1 MGVFDNIGEGI
12 LSTTKK
18 VVEKANEKLE
28 KMQKEQE
35 KKKESESNK
44 SDKQE
49 NEKIGEKNKKGI
61 KEMFT
66 DKLDVNGDGK
76 IDLKDFVL
84 MAVKVPG
91 VNINR
96 REFLKKELGKKIDD
110 KKVAKALETN
120 PKMAKIDSAI
130 IEYIVDDVI
139 EDERKKVVAISAA
152 LGVSGAVA
160 VTLPTDIAQ
169 YFGFMLRTAQKLMY
183 LYGYPELNV
192 NENMDDDTTNVLAIA
207 LGTMLGVQG
216 ADAALRNV
224 SGAIVKSLSAGL
236 KVSTK
241 GIPQF
246 FGSIVGMGVGKIG
259 LFGVGLSLPIIG
271 GVISGGLTHITFTN
285 GCDRLR
291 KELRNGP
298 LNDEESYKE
307 Q

>member
-1 MGVFDNIGEGI
+1 MGTFENIKDGI
-12 LSTTKK
+12 LSNAKK
-18 VVEKANEKLE
+18 VGEKANEAFE
-28 KMQKEQE
+28 KM
-35 KKKESESNK
+35 KKENK
-44 SDKQE
+44 KTDDKD
-49 NEKIGEKNKKGI
+49 KKGI
-61 KEMFT
+61 LSMFA

-96 REFLKKELGKKIDD
+96 REFLKKELGKKNDD

-120 PKMAKIDSAI
+120 PKMAKIDSAT

-169 YFGFMLRTAQKLMY
+169 YFGFMLRAAQKLMY

-224 SGAIVKSLSAGL
+224 SGAIVKSLSSGL
-236 KVSTK
+236 KISIK
-241 GIPQF
+241 GVPQF
-246 FGSIVGMGVGKIG
+246 FGSIFGKLG
-259 LFGVGLSLPIIG
+259 LKAVGLSLPIIG
-271 GVISGGLTHITFTN
+271 GAISGGLTHITFTS